1 MIQSKLKVL
10 KIPKKKNR
18 LLFYLQI
25 YQLSKIIE
33 NTRWYVLQL
42 VVR

>member
-18 LLFYLQI
+18 LMFYLQFF
-25 YQLSKIIE
+25 QLSTMIE
-33 NTRWYVLQL
+33 NTRW
-42 VVR
+42 